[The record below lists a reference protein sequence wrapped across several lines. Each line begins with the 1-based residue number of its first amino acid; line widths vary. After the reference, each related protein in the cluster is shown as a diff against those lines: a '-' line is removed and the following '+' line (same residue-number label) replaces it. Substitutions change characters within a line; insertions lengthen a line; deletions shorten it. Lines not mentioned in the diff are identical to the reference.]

1 MDSVLCAH
9 TYTHAQTN
17 NFIRVLRTLPDSSAL
32 GLLIDRP
39 DSTFT
44 QLAGVVQTF
53 ARFIVNQL
61 KKVLYSLTHVNS
73 ECGHRT

>member
-1 MDSVLCAH
+1 MDSVLCSH
-9 TYTHAQTN
+9 TYARAQTN
-17 NFIRVLRTLPDSSAL
+17 NFIRVLRTLPDASAL

-44 QLAGVVQTF
+44 QLAGVVQSF

-61 KKVLYSLTHVNS
+61 KKVLYSLTHVHI
-73 ECGHRT
+73 ECDRRT